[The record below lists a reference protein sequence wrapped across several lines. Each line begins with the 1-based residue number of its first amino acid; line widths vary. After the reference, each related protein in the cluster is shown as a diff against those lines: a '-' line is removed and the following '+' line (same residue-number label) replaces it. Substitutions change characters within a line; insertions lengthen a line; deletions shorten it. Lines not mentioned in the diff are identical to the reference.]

1 MWDGVNCSYVVDET
15 TKNLSS
21 SGLTGNIASA
31 ISNLKSIGY
40 SDLSNNS
47 LTGSVPCFLSQL
59 HSLKVL

>member
-1 MWDGVNCSYVVDET
+1 DET